1 MSFDCK
7 CTLYFLL
14 RQGLRELH
22 REGRGAAGGA
32 RGGQRGPAD
41 DAADALAR
49 HRPHGAGQG
58 RQGRRQALHTGKKE
72 QAGRSLRMRS
82 NFFCFYFDYTI

>member
-1 MSFDCK
+1 MMSFDCN
-7 CTLYFLL
+7 CTLYFHR

-58 RQGRRQALHTGKKE
+58 RQGRRQALHTGKTK
-72 QAGRSLRMRS
+72 QAERSLVM
-82 NFFCFYFDYTI
+82 

>member
-1 MSFDCK
+1 MMSFDCK
-7 CTLYFLL
+7 CTLYFLR

-58 RQGRRQALHTGKKE
+58 RQGRRQALHTGKKKE
-72 QAGRSLRMRS
+72 KTG
-82 NFFCFYFDYTI
+82 

>member
-1 MSFDCK
+1 MVRKIVLPVVSVPCI
-7 CTLYFLL
+7 FLL
-14 RQGLRELH
+14 GRQGLRELH

-72 QAGRSLRMRS
+72 QA
-82 NFFCFYFDYTI
+82 NT